1 MDRQRLG
8 AAGERLAARY
18 LEGQGYRVVARNV
31 RLPPWGE
38 IDLVA
43 ERDGTLALVEVR
55 VRRGQAFGGALASI
69 TPAKRARMVRA
80 ALAYLATLGDAA
92 PPARIDVVAV
102 TLDRLG
108 RPVRIE
114 HVVNAVEAE

>member
-69 TPAKRARMVRA
+69 TPTKRARMVRA

-102 TLDRLG
+102 TLDWLG
-108 RPVRIE
+108 RPVGIE
-114 HVVNAVEAE
+114 HVINAVEAE

>member
-1 MDRQRLG
+1 MDRRRLG

-18 LEGQGYRVVARNV
+18 LEGQGYRVLAQSV

-43 ERDGTLALVEVR
+43 ERDGTLVLVEVR
-55 VRRGQAFGGALASI
+55 LRRGQAFGGALASI
-69 TPAKRARMVRA
+69 GPIKRMRLLRT

-92 PPARIDVVAV
+92 PAARIDLVAI
-102 TLDRLG
+102 TLDRAG
-108 RPVRIE
+108 RLVHIDHIP
-114 HVVNAVEAE
+114 NAVEAE

>member
-1 MDRQRLG
+1 MDRHRLG

-43 ERDGTLALVEVR
+43 ERDGTLVLVEVR
-55 VRRGQAFGGALASI
+55 LRRGRVFGGALASI
-69 TPAKRARMVRA
+69 TPAKRVRMLRA
-80 ALAYLATLGDAA
+80 ALAYLAALGDAA

-102 TLDRLG
+102 TLDHLG
-108 RPVRIE
+108 RPVHIE

>member
-1 MDRQRLG
+1 MDRRRLG

-18 LEGQGYRVVARNV
+18 LEGQGYRVVAHNV

-55 VRRGQAFGGALASI
+55 VRRGQAFGGALGSI
-69 TPAKRARMVRA
+69 TPAKRARMLRA
-80 ALAYLATLGDAA
+80 ALVYLAALGDAA

-108 RPVRIE
+108 RLVRIE
-114 HVVNAVEAE
+114 HVINAVEAE

>member
-1 MDRQRLG
+1 MDRRRLG
-8 AAGERLAARY
+8 AAGEWLAARY

-55 VRRGQAFGGALASI
+55 VRRGQAFGGALGSI
-69 TPAKRARMVRA
+69 TPAKRARMLRA
-80 ALAYLATLGDAA
+80 ALIYLAALGDAA

-108 RPVRIE
+108 RLVRIE
-114 HVVNAVEAE
+114 HVINAVEAE

>member
-1 MDRQRLG
+1 MDHRRLG

-18 LEGQGYRVVARNV
+18 LEGQGYRVLAQNV

-43 ERDGTLALVEVR
+43 ERDGTLVLVEVR

-69 TPAKRARMVRA
+69 GPTKRTRMLRT

-92 PPARIDVVAV
+92 PPARIDLVAI
-102 TLDRLG
+102 TLDRAG
-108 RPVRIE
+108 RPVHIN
-114 HVVNAVEAE
+114 HITNAVEAE

>member
-1 MDRQRLG
+1 MDRRRLG

-18 LEGQGYRVVARNV
+18 LEGQGYRVLARNV

-43 ERDGTLALVEVR
+43 ERDGTLVLVEVR

-69 TPAKRARMVRA
+69 GPTKRMRMLRT
-80 ALAYLATLGDAA
+80 ALAYLATLGDTA
-92 PPARIDVVAV
+92 PPARIDLVAI
-102 TLDRLG
+102 TLDRAG
-108 RPVRIE
+108 RPVHIN
-114 HVVNAVEAE
+114 HITNAVEAE

>member
-1 MDRQRLG
+1 MDRRYLG
-8 AAGERLAARY
+8 AAGERLAAQY

-55 VRRGQAFGGALASI
+55 VRRGQAFGGALGSI
-69 TPAKRARMVRA
+69 TPAKRARMLRT
-80 ALAYLATLGDAA
+80 ALAYLVALGDAA

-108 RPVRIE
+108 RLMRIE
-114 HVVNAVEAE
+114 HVINAVEAE

>member
-1 MDRQRLG
+1 MDRRRLG

-55 VRRGQAFGGALASI
+55 VRRGQAFGGALGSI
-69 TPAKRARMVRA
+69 TPAKRARMLRA
-80 ALAYLATLGDAA
+80 ALVYLAALGDAA

-108 RPVRIE
+108 RLVRIE
-114 HVVNAVEAE
+114 HVINAVEAE

>member
-69 TPAKRARMVRA
+69 TPTKRARMVRA

-108 RPVRIE
+108 RPVGIE
-114 HVVNAVEAE
+114 HVINAVEAE